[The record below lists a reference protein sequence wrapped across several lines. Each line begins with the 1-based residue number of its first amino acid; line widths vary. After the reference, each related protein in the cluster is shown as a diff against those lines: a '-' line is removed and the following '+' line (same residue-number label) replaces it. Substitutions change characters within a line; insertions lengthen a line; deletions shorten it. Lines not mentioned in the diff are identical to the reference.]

1 MLSGEAAPV
10 GSAPVGGMGASV
22 AVLAGMAVGNSACV
36 ALELPLQAA
45 KMSNP
50 AIEITGS
57 ILKSN
62 FI

>member
-1 MLSGEAAPV
+1 MVSGEAAAV
-10 GSAPVGGMGASV
+10 GEGGMGASV
-22 AVLAGMAVGNSACV
+22 AVFAGMAVGISACV

-50 AIEITGS
+50 AIEITGD
-57 ILKSN
+57 ILKSD